1 MKISAE
7 AAKETY
13 EYYSE
18 SGDRTYKM
26 VAWSKREE
34 QKIEQVIKEAERGLK
49 IRLDVKGKDLDVEEG
64 LAGQWECFRRVLRWL
79 E

>member
-1 MKISAE
+1 METSAE

-13 EYYSE
+13 EYESE
-18 SGDRTYKM
+18 SGDRSYKM

-34 QKIEQVIKEAERGLK
+34 QKIGQVIEEAERGLK

-64 LAGQWECFRRVLRWL
+64 LAGQ
-79 E
+79 